1 MQFRKPTN
9 VTEQPT
15 LYMEPTQAPVENV
28 QTTPTRRL
36 NFNRPSSGG
45 PAVQGTSTQAPA
57 APQPSAPAQPQYR
70 NFSQPT
76 GNQSV
81 GNAPV
86 STGNMWSDTNKILK
100 KFVNKP
106 KNSPKG
112 SAVEFSKAAFNLGK
126 KDGANRYESLE
137 GKMLMNFW
145 TFDIQTNHQLDLIP
159 TYMDLSEWLNVCHL
173 ITSNRLQELTAQ
185 ARQQQQQTGSRYCRW
200 IYQNNG
206 GSHKPIYKV
215 NGKPYGGDGPKA
227 VSFKIIPGMRDNTW
241 VLSSELYDGQTS
253 GTGLIEIKPGSAPVL
268 RIQNIFS
275 YDDLVSIAEMSK
287 AAIYARM
294 AALATAQ

>member
-9 VTEQPT
+9 VEQPT
-15 LYMEPTQAPVENV
+15 LYMDAPEQNAPVQES
-28 QTTPTRRL
+28 TPRR
-36 NFNRPSSGG
+36 FNRFTTTGNPPVSQPTSVT
-45 PAVQGTSTQAPA
+45 PAPVPTPA
-57 APQPSAPAQPQYR
+57 ANYTPQR

-76 GNQSV
+76 GTKP
-81 GNAPV
+81 ATTAV
-86 STGNMWSDTNKILK
+86 SPPTGNMWSDTNKILK